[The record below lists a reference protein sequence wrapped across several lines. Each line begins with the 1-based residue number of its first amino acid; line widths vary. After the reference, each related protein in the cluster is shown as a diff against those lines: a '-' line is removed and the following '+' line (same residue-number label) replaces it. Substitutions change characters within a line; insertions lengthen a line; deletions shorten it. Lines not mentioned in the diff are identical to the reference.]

1 MRNGTWFVEPPQSH
15 ESTFGAARSFESLD
29 AIFDLQKR
37 DASTYIR
44 HIESTLTKLSESGR
58 KFGALI
64 LEPVIL
70 GAGGMHFM

>member
-1 MRNGTWFVEPPQSH
+1 MRDGTWFVEPPH
-15 ESTFGAARSFESLD
+15 GEESSFGAARSFESLD

-37 DASTYIR
+37 NADAYVR
-44 HIESTLTKLSESGR
+44 YIESTLTQLRDSGR